1 MLKGLSKD
9 CYEFW
14 GYDSMWLE
22 AFEIIQFSVKM
33 TLEKFGSEFVL

>member
-1 MLKGLSKD
+1 MNFEAMIL
-9 CYEFW
+9 C
-14 GYDSMWLE
+14 LE